1 MRSLAVGAALLLALS
16 VAPCA
21 VAARP
26 AAKPTTPA
34 KVDWAATATRTS
46 EGAIII
52 GNPAARVKIVE
63 YLSMTCSHCAELS
76 IAAMGPLKR
85 GYIAGGTVSLEVRHA
100 VRDDFDFVASLLLR
114 CEPGARYLGSIE
126 ALFATQDDWMARA
139 AGIEYVSGYASKP
152 VGEKFQ
158 LIASAAG
165 FDSFF
170 AKRGMA
176 PSNYAACLASE
187 PGKRQLVAMAGNSW
201 QRDKIPGTP
210 AILVNGKR
218 QDGVVNWAQLE
229 ALIKVALK

>member
-1 MRSLAVGAALLLALS
+1 MRSLAVGAALLLAL
-16 VAPCA
+16 A
-21 VAARP
+21 VTPRAMAAQPPLKP
-26 AAKPTTPA
+26 APA
-34 KVDWAATATRTS
+34 KADWTATATRTP
-46 EGAIII
+46 EGAIVI

-76 IAAMGPLKR
+76 VETMAPLQR
-85 GYIAGGTVSLEVRHA
+85 GYIASGAVSLEVRHA

-114 CEPGARYLGSIE
+114 CEPGARYLDSIE
-126 ALFATQDDWMARA
+126 ALFVAQEDWMARG
-139 AGIEYVSGYASKP
+139 AGIDYISGYASKP

-165 FDSFF
+165 FDTFF

-176 PSNYAACLASE
+176 PAAYAACLVSE

-210 AILVNGKR
+210 MILLNGKR
-218 QDGVVNWAQLE
+218 QDGVLHWAQLE
-229 ALIKVALK
+229 ALIKAALK